1 MASRCVRLYPDNKIM
16 NKALHLFDENYIL
29 ELFRENVLPLYPKF
43 SGIEK
48 VKVKPYKKM
57 VWETTYHVVVGYD
70 VYFTSPEGT
79 KKLMLVCSAHSTESR
94 DNVFQAMEYLW
105 NHGFNHGQI
114 DIPRP
119 LFYSEYFRGTFYRGI
134 EGENLLYYIKNKDYA
149 EVERLLPLAAELFVR
164 LHQLPAGAAA
174 NFNPINSR
182 IKTVVPGTDVILKE
196 MSLRYEG
203 RFDKD
208 LAAIYQALIEREEK
222 YLHQNLDL
230 KLIHG
235 DAHTENI
242 IKTGAGR
249 VGLIDFTDFC
259 LGDFARD
266 LGTFLQQLEYKLIS
280 KNGDATLS
288 EKYKDLFL
296 SSYLSAAGLTLTP
309 ELQERIKLYYDW
321 TTMRT
326 AIFMFLK
333 YDSDPARGELLLNR
347 VKNDLLA

>member
-1 MASRCVRLYPDNKIM
+1 M
-16 NKALHLFDENYIL
+16 NKALHLFDESYVL
-29 ELFRENVLPLYPKF
+29 ELFRENILPLYPKF

-48 VKVKPYKKM
+48 IVINPYKRM
-57 VWETTYHVVVGYD
+57 VWETTYHVVIGYD
-70 VYFTSPEGT
+70 VYFTSPEGVN
-79 KKLMLVCSAHSTESR
+79 KLMIVCSAHSTESR
-94 DNVFQAMEYLW
+94 DNVFQAMQYLW
-105 NHGFNHGQI
+105 SHNFNKGHI
-114 DIPRP
+114 DIPHP

-134 EGENLLYYIKNKDYA
+134 EGENLLYYIKEKNFA
-149 EVERLLPLAAELFVR
+149 EVEKILPLAAELFVR
-164 LHQLPAGAAA
+164 LHSLPAGTAA

-182 IKTVVPGTDVILKE
+182 IKTVVPGTDVIMRE
-196 MSLRYEG
+196 MSARYEG

-208 LAAIYQALIEREEK
+208 LSAIYQTLIDREEK
-222 YLHQNLDL
+222 YLSQALDL
-230 KLIHG
+230 RLIHG

-242 IKTGAGR
+242 IKTGDNR

-280 KNGDATLS
+280 KSNEPSLAGR
-288 EKYKDLFL
+288 YKELFL
-296 SSYLSAAGLTLTP
+296 SSYLSCAGLNMTP

-333 YDSDPARGELLLNR
+333 YDSDPVTGERLLNK
-347 VKNDLLA
+347 VKNDLLI

>member
-1 MASRCVRLYPDNKIM
+1 M
-16 NKALHLFDENYIL
+16 NKALHLFDEGYVL
-29 ELFRENVLPLYPKF
+29 ELFKENILPLYPNF

-48 VKVKPYKKM
+48 VTVNPYKKM

-70 VYFTSPEGT
+70 VYFTSSEGV
-79 KKLMLVCSAHSTESR
+79 KKLMIVCSAHSTESR

-105 NHGFNHGQI
+105 NHDFNRGHI
-114 DIPRP
+114 DIPHP

-134 EGENLLYYIKNKDYA
+134 EGENLLYYIKEKNFV
-149 EVERLLPLAAELFVR
+149 EVEKILPLAAELFVR
-164 LHQLPAGAAA
+164 LHNLPAGTAA

-196 MSLRYEG
+196 MSVRYEG

-208 LAAIYQALIEREEK
+208 LAIIYQTLVDREEK
-222 YLHQNLDL
+222 YLSRSLDL
-230 KLIHG
+230 RLIHG

-242 IKTGAGR
+242 IKTGEGR

-266 LGTFLQQLEYKLIS
+266 LGTFLQQLEYKLTS
-280 KNGDATLS
+280 KSNEPSLVDS
-288 EKYKDLFL
+288 YKELFL
-296 SSYLSAAGLTLTP
+296 SSYLSYAGLSMTP

-333 YDSDPARGELLLNR
+333 YDSDPATGERLLNK
-347 VKNDLLA
+347 VKKDLLI

>member
-1 MASRCVRLYPDNKIM
+1 M
-16 NKALHLFDENYIL
+16 NKALHLFDEGYVL
-29 ELFRENVLPLYPKF
+29 ELFRENILPLYPKF

-48 VKVKPYKKM
+48 VKVNPYKKM

-79 KKLMLVCSAHSTESR
+79 NKLLIVCSAHSTESR

-105 NHGFNHGQI
+105 NHDFNRGHI
-114 DIPRP
+114 DIPHP

-134 EGENLLYYIKNKDYA
+134 EGENLLYYIKAKDFT
-149 EVERLLPLAAELFVR
+149 EVEQMLPLAAELFVR
-164 LHQLPAGAAA
+164 LHSLPAGTAA

-182 IKTVVPGTDVILKE
+182 IKTVVPGVDIILRE
-196 MSLRYEG
+196 MSVRYDG

-208 LAAIYQALIEREEK
+208 LSLIYQTLIAKEEK
-222 YLHQNLDL
+222 YLSETLDL
-230 KLIHG
+230 RLIHG

-242 IKTGAGR
+242 IKTGEGR

-266 LGTFLQQLEYKLIS
+266 LGTFLQQLEYKLVS
-280 KNGDATLS
+280 KSNEPTLADR
-288 EKYKDLFL
+288 YKELFL
-296 SSYLSAAGLTLTP
+296 SSYLSYAGLSMTP

-333 YDSDPARGELLLNR
+333 YDNDPATGEKLLNR
-347 VKNDLLA
+347 VKNDLLI